1 MGNLTWTVLLL
12 LIVMIWGWTFPMVKD
27 AVTAYGVLS
36 FLALRFVIGAAA
48 ISPLAARRITR
59 RSLPIGGLLGIA
71 LAGGYLLQ
79 TFGLRYTTATN
90 CGLITGLFAVFTL
103 LANRLLFGV
112 RTRPMSWA
120 TIGLSMLGLALL
132 MAAGPSWP
140 SIGDLL
146 TLGGAACFG
155 VQIALLDRF
164 AKHHD
169 ATALALLQ
177 VSTAALIFL
186 LAWPLTEP
194 LQWPTANVWPAL
206 AITGILATAVG
217 FYVMTGAQQHLPAVR
232 AVLIISLEPVFAVFF
247 GYLLAGDRLEPLQ
260 IAGAVLMI
268 GAVMLAEVLSAR

>member
-12 LIVMIWGWTFPMVKD
+12 SITVIWGWTFPMVKESV
-27 AVTAYGVLS
+27 AVYGVIS
-36 FLALRFVIGAAA
+36 FLTLRFAIGAAA
-48 ISPLAARRITR
+48 IGPLAARRVTR

-79 TFGLRYTTATN
+79 TFGLRYTTVTN
-90 CGLITGLFAVFTL
+90 CGLITGMFAVFAL

-112 RTRPMSWA
+112 RARPISWA
-120 TIGLSMLGLALL
+120 AVGLSMLGLTLL
-132 MAAGPSWP
+132 MAAGPSRP
-140 SIGDLL
+140 TIGDLL
-146 TLGGAACFG
+146 TLGGAVCFG

-177 VSTAALIFL
+177 LSTAVLIFL

-194 LQWPTANVWPAL
+194 LLWPTASVWPAL
-206 AITGILATAVG
+206 VITGVLATAAG
-217 FYVMTGAQQHLPAVR
+217 FYVQTGAQQHLPAVR
-232 AVLIISLEPVFAVFF
+232 AALILSLEPVFAVFF

-268 GAVMLAEVLSAR
+268 GVVMLAEVLAAS